1 MDHRRKDCMTVEE
14 ITGCFDKL
22 RAVMEKYSINWKDI
36 FNMDEIGFRVGC
48 IKSTTVITHKNI
60 KQASVTRK
68 TASNSMI
75 DRVLTGAKGVYT

>member
-60 KQASVTRK
+60 KQARVTRK